1 MAALTQTVSTF
12 DFEQFLA
19 EEQGKGLLRFLT
31 CGSVDDGKSTL
42 IGRLLYDSQN
52 VFEDQI
58 RAVAKASEH
67 RSRSGGMDLS
77 LLTDGLRAEREQGIT
92 IDVAY
97 RYFATARRKFIIA
110 DTPGHEQ
117 YTRNMATGASTC
129 ELAILLIDARNGVL
143 PQSRRHAFICS
154 LLGIRNYVVA
164 VNKMDLVGYDQ
175 GVYEKIREE
184 FAAFL
189 AGLEIVNPYFLPLSA
204 LAGDNVVRRSRHMPW
219 YEGPNLL
226 EHLETVELDSDE
238 SDTGFRMAVQ
248 RVVRPDQTFRGY
260 AGQIS
265 SGAIHPGDRVTALPS
280 GLRSRVKRIAT
291 FDGDLDEA
299 AWPLP
304 VTLVLED
311 ELDISRGDMLFSG
324 PVSPHV
330 SRRFEAHVVW
340 MSGQPL
346 DPSRRYLIKH
356 STQLVPAEV
365 EAIRHRIDVHTMAHL
380 PAETLEMNAIGLVE
394 FTAAKP
400 LFFDAYARNRGTG
413 SFIVIDAATNATAG
427 AGMIVQPK
435 AVVRRSGAAAPVT
448 VLGPVT
454 PAERIARW
462 GHQAAVVRLGH
473 RPALAHTL
481 ERKLFERGCAV
492 AIVEHWNEAAVK
504 TLEKAG
510 LLILALAPRLIEEE
524 PLPGDDLE
532 AADRILYRLEERG
545 ILRPMDAMTGG
556 GGI

>member
-1 MAALTQTVSTF
+1 MPGF
-12 DFEQFLA
+12 DFEHFLA
-19 EEQGKGLLRFLT
+19 EEQEKDLLRFLT

-67 RSRSGGMDLS
+67 RSASGGIDLS

-129 ELAILLIDARNGVL
+129 DLAILLIDARHGVL
-143 PQSRRHAFICS
+143 PQSRRHGFICS

-164 VNKMDLVGYDQ
+164 VNKMDLVNYDRAVFD
-175 GVYEKIREE
+175 GIREE
-184 FAAFL
+184 FTAFL
-189 AGLEIVNPYFLPLSA
+189 ASVGVDNAYFIPLSA
-204 LAGDNVVRRSRHMPW
+204 LAGDNVVRAGENMPW
-219 YEGPNLL
+219 FNGPNLL
-226 EHLETVELDSDE
+226 EYLETVEIDTEE

-248 RVVRPDQTFRGY
+248 RVVRPDHTFRGY
-260 AGQIS
+260 AGQVA
-265 SGAIHPGDRVTALPS
+265 SGAIHPGDRVTVLPS
-280 GLRSRVKRIAT
+280 GLRSRVKRIAA
-291 FDGDLDEA
+291 FDGDMTE
-299 AWPLP
+299 
-304 VTLVLED
+304 VTARMPATIVLED
-311 ELDISRGDMLFSG
+311 ELDISRGDLIYSG

-330 SRRFEAHVVW
+330 ARKFEAHVVW
-340 MSGQPL
+340 MNDRPL
-346 DPSRRYLIKH
+346 DPSRRYLLKH
-356 STQLVPAEV
+356 TTQAVSAKITG
-365 EAIRHRIDVHTMAHL
+365 IRHRIDIHTLAHEAATEL
-380 PAETLEMNAIGLVE
+380 PMNAIGLVE
-394 FTAAKP
+394 ITTAKP
-400 LFFDAYARNRGTG
+400 LFFDAYARNRYTG
-413 SFIVIDAATNATAG
+413 SFILIDAETNATAG
-427 AGMIVQPK
+427 AGMMVQPK
-435 AVVRRSGAAAPVT
+435 APAKRAGTTGSVT

-462 GHQAAVVRLGH
+462 GHRPTVVRLGH
-473 RPALAHTL
+473 RAGLAQAL

-492 AIVEHWNEAAVK
+492 VVLDHWHPETVK
-504 TLEKAG
+504 SLERAG
-510 LLILALAPRLIEEE
+510 ILVLALAPRLIDEE

-532 AADRILYRLEERG
+532 AADEIARRLEKQG
-545 ILRPMDAMTGG
+545 VLRPMDAMTGG

>member
-1 MAALTQTVSTF
+1 MAALTQPVSAF

-19 EEQGKGLLRFLT
+19 EEQEKGLLRFLT

-67 RSRSGGMDLS
+67 RSASGGMDLS

-129 ELAILLIDARNGVL
+129 DLAILLIDARHGVL

-164 VNKMDLVGYDQ
+164 VNKMDLAGYDQ
-175 GVYEKIREE
+175 GVYDRIHSE
-184 FAAFL
+184 FTAFL
-189 AGLEIVNPYFLPLSA
+189 AGLGIHDAYFLPLSA
-204 LAGDNVVRRSRHMPW
+204 LTGENVVRRGRHMPW
-219 YEGPNLL
+219 FQGPNLL
-226 EHLETVELDSDE
+226 EHLETVELDTDE

-260 AGQIS
+260 AGQIA
-265 SGAIHPGDRVTALPS
+265 SGAVRPGDQITALPS
-280 GLRSRVKRIAT
+280 GLRSRVKRIAA
-291 FDGDLDEA
+291 FDGDLTEA
-299 AWPLP
+299 ASPMP

-311 ELDISRGDMLFSG
+311 ELDISRGDMLFAG

-330 SRRFEAHVVW
+330 SRQFEAHVVW
-340 MSGQPL
+340 MSDQPL

-356 STQLVPAEV
+356 STQMVAAEI
-365 EAIRHRIDVHTMAHL
+365 AGIRHRIDIHTLEHHAV
-380 PAETLEMNAIGLVE
+380 ETLEMNAIGLVE
-394 FTAAKP
+394 FTTAKP
-400 LFFDAYARNRGTG
+400 LFFDAYARNRFTG
-413 SFIVIDAATNATAG
+413 SFIVIDAVTNATAG

-435 AVVRRSGAAAPVT
+435 AIAKRSGGVAPIA

-462 GHQAAVVRLGH
+462 GHRAAVVRLGH
-473 RPALAHTL
+473 RPALAHAL

-492 AIVEHWNEAAVK
+492 VIMEHWHEQTVK
-504 TLEKAG
+504 TLERAG
-510 LLILALAPRLIEEE
+510 ILILALAPRLLDEE

-532 AADRILYRLEERG
+532 AADKIVYRLEERG
-545 ILRPMDAMTGG
+545 VLRPMDAMTGG